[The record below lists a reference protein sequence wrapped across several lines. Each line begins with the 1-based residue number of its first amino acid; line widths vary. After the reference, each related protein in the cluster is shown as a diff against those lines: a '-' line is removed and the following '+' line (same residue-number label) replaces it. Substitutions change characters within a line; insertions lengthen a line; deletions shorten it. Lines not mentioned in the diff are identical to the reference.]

1 MDAGILL
8 PASRVPLLAEL
19 HRIFCDGAAHHN
31 PNSLTYLEM
40 PASTRFLFRNFN
52 MLTLTGQV
60 SRYRHPNM
68 KGCRK
73 CRELLDLSGSEAHEL
88 SAFMSSVG
96 SREVGTSNR
105 RWHT

>member
-1 MDAGILL
+1 MFHQI
-8 PASRVPLLAEL
+8 E
-19 HRIFCDGAAHHN
+19 
-31 PNSLTYLEM
+31 YY
-40 PASTRFLFRNFN
+40 
-52 MLTLTGQV
+52 V
-60 SRYRHPNM
+60 SEIIIN
-68 KGCRK
+68 